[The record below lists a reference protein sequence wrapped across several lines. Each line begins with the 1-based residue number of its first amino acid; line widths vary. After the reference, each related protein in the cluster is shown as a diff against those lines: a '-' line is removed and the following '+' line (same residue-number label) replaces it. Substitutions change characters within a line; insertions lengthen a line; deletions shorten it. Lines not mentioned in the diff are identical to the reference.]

1 MNAHGIGM
9 LVVILM
15 ARGVVGQTVA
25 DTASIRIVD
34 TELRLAIQLLGKRLP
49 KPVIAAGVPEVRVTL
64 DTPNA
69 VTPSEVATLL
79 KGLVQ
84 TYGLAFV
91 DDSAF
96 YQIVPKGEVATS
108 VPHSAEAVVKL
119 HVLRLKHA
127 RAIDA
132 AAVVSQLF
140 GVGGGFASRGGL
152 SSGTLADEL
161 RRTRVPEAGDP
172 AAGAAGAESQQSMLR
187 GDIAVV
193 PDDLTNSLF
202 IRASDTD
209 FQVIHEAVE
218 QLDIRPLQ
226 VLIEVLI
233 VEAQTNKDF
242 SLGADLFVPP
252 RGPDGTVS
260 ARVTGGGLGDLV
272 INLLKIGRR
281 DIDATIRA
289 AQSKGQVEIVSRP
302 VLVASNNTEARLL
315 VGSQRPFVQVSRSL
329 PTDTPTRDQ
338 VVQYRDVGTK
348 LMVRPTINL
357 EGYVSLQIQQEVNAA
372 TSEVQFDAPVIS
384 TREANTQVLV
394 RDGQTIVIGGLRD
407 QQRERSQSGVPI
419 LSGIPLIGGL
429 FGSSSKRSSSTELY
443 VFLTPR
449 ILRIDED
456 VDHATESRLSPTFGD
471 APSIP

>member
-1 MNAHGIGM
+1 MKAVHIGA
-9 LVVILM
+9 LLIALM
-15 ARGVVGQTVA
+15 VRSVAGQAAV

-34 TELRLAIQLLGKRLP
+34 TELRLAIQLLGKRLA

-64 DTPNA
+64 DTPHA
-69 VTPSEVATLL
+69 VTPLEVAALL
-79 KGLVQ
+79 RGLAQ
-84 TYGLAFV
+84 THGLAFV

-96 YQIVPKGEVATS
+96 YQIVPKGEVVVPVHQS
-108 VPHSAEAVVKL
+108 VEAVIKL

-127 RAIDA
+127 RAVDA
-132 AAVVSQLF
+132 AAVIGQLF
-140 GVGGGFASRGGL
+140 GVGGGFSSRGGL
-152 SSGTLADEL
+152 SSGTLTDEL
-161 RRTRVPEAGDP
+161 RRSRVPAAGESVP
-172 AAGAAGAESQQSMLR
+172 GAAGAEPQQSVLR

-193 PDDLTNSLF
+193 ADDLTNSLF

-209 FQVIHEAVE
+209 FQAIRDAVE

-252 RGPDGTVS
+252 RGTDGTVS
-260 ARVTGGGLGDLV
+260 AKVTGGGLGDLV

-289 AQSKGQVEIVSRP
+289 AQSKGHVEIVSRP

-329 PTDTPTRDQ
+329 PTDSPTRDQ
-338 VVQYRDVGTK
+338 VIQYRDVGTK
-348 LMVRPTINL
+348 LTVRPTINRD
-357 EGYVSLQIQQEVNAA
+357 GYVSLQIQQEVNAA
-372 TSEVQFDAPVIS
+372 TSEVQFDAPIIS

-394 RDGQTIVIGGLRD
+394 RDGQTIVIGGLKD
-407 QQRERSQSGVPI
+407 QQRERSQSGVPV

-429 FGSSSKRSSSTELY
+429 FGSSSRRSSSTELY

-449 ILRIDED
+449 ILRIDDD
-456 VDHATESRLSPTFGD
+456 VDRVTESRLLPALGD
-471 APSIP
+471 TTRVR